1 MQRLML
7 LRSKPKSKKELPF
20 LVRFHGAESPQLW
33 PTSPLRWKANEV
45 TWNYQ
50 NGHFVFFYVWLLR
63 LLSSP
68 ALRLYTMENLPKKCS
83 KHSCKNILPP
93 QVPGQQPYQ
102 NVLIVVPKTSY
113 PLPDCTKK
121 SNSVM
126 EMTQVLQGSKPQL
139 SLRTWTKI
147 ESLRGPVQPYP
158 KQSKVCYVLKDRT

>member
-7 LRSKPKSKKELPF
+7 LRSEPKSQKELPF
-20 LVRFHGAESPQLW
+20 LVRFHGVESPQLW
-33 PTSPLRWKANEV
+33 PTSSPRWRANEV

-50 NGHFVFFYVWLLR
+50 NGHFVFFYVWLLC

-68 ALRLYTMENLPKKCS
+68 ALGLYTMENLSKNALNTLAKIFCLLKCLANS
-83 KHSCKNILPP
+83 HTR
-93 QVPGQQPYQ
+93 

-113 PLPDCTKK
+113 PLPNCTKK
-121 SNSVM
+121 SNSMM
-126 EMTQVLQGSKPQL
+126 EMTQVLQGGKPQL

-158 KQSKVCYVLKDRT
+158 KWSKVFYVLKDHA